1 MANTYKILGQVSPSA
16 TTEATLYTV
25 PGATSAVVSSIVV
38 CNREDQVA
46 TFNISISQGGA
57 ATSNKDYIYYSVVIP
72 SNDTFVA
79 SIGITLA
86 TTDVVRVYGSNGLLS
101 FSLFGSEIT

>member
-1 MANTYKILGQVSPSA
+1 MAITYKILGQQSPAA
-16 TTEATLYTV
+16 TTEVDLYTV
-25 PGATSAVVSSIVV
+25 PGGTSAVVSSIVV

-46 TFNISISQGGA
+46 IFNISVSQGGA
-57 ATSNKDYIYYSVVIP
+57 ATSDKDYIYYSVVIP
-72 SNDTFVA
+72 CNDTFVA

-86 TTDVVRVYGSNGLLS
+86 ATDVIRVYGSNGLLS

>member
-1 MANTYKILGQVSPSA
+1 MAITYKILGQTSPSA

-25 PGATSAVVSSIVV
+25 PGGTSAVVSSIVV
-38 CNREDQVA
+38 CNRQNQVA
-46 TFNISISQGGA
+46 TFNISVSQGGA
-57 ATSNKDYIYYSVVIP
+57 ATANKDYIYYSVVIP
-72 SNDTFVA
+72 CNDTFVA

-86 TTDVVRVYGSNGLLS
+86 ATDVVRVYDSSGLLS